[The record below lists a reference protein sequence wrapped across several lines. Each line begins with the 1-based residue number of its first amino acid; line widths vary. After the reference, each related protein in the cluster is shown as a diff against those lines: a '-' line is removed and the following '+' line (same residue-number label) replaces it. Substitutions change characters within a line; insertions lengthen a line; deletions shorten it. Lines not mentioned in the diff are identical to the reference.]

1 MGYFANLYLV
11 EVEATEE
18 QIKTRTSVYGSEIG
32 PRAYFSFGEGQRPP
46 GLYSYAAGAIVS
58 DVELKLLPPYPV
70 VEVESENP
78 DTCLFEAGFT
88 PRDQQDPVMFHFVL
102 PERFIPRRDR
112 EPFEQP
118 RAPFVSRAGDRLRA
132 TYAVVGAADFRFHI
146 ERLEEGGT
154 LDSYDIVKLFHPEGA
169 KSTKV
174 GVEFNFGIL
183 KFKLGD
189 A

>member
-1 MGYFANLYLV
+1 MGFFANLYIA
-11 EVEATEE
+11 EIEAIDGRV
-18 QIKTRTSVYGSEIG
+18 QTRTSVYGSEIG

-46 GLYSYAAGAIVS
+46 GLYSYANGAIVS
-58 DVELKLLPPYPV
+58 DVELKLLPPYPLI
-70 VEVESENP
+70 EVESEDP
-78 DTCLFEAGFT
+78 DIRLFEAGFT

-118 RAPFVSRAGDRLRA
+118 RAPFVSRVGDRLCA
-132 TYAVVGAADFRFHI
+132 TYAVVGAANFRFHI
-146 ERLEEGGT
+146 ERLEEGRT
-154 LDSYDIVKLFHPEGA
+154 LDSYDPVKLFHPEGA

-174 GVEFNFGIL
+174 GIEFNFGIL